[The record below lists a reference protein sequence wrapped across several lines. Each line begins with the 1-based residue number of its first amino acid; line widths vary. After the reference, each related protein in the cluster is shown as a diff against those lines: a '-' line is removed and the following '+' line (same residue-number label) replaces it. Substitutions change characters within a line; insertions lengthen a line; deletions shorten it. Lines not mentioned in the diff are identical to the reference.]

1 MYNRNQISR
10 FVIDEAHCVSN
21 WGHDFRPDY
30 KKLDIFR
37 KDFPSVPIMALT
49 ATATPRVR
57 IDVLNQLNLK
67 NSCKWF
73 LCSFNRPNLKYIV
86 EPKKGAKTVLD
97 MKELIKKK
105 FPRASGIVY
114 CLSRKDCDTM
124 ADDFN
129 KSGISSGSYHAGLSD
144 QRRETV
150 QKDWI
155 TNKYKVICATI
166 AFGMGIDKPDV
177 RFVFH
182 FSIPK
187 SIEGFYQESGRA
199 GRDGE
204 LATCILYYSYPD
216 MIKLRKMMEMDK
228 SASFAIKQ
236 VHNNNLNRI
245 VDFCENLID
254 CRRAYQLEYFGEHFT
269 SEECLQNKQS
279 ACDNCLNTSD
289 YKQIDATEFCQIAIK
304 CVRDLCG
311 GSKRFTL
318 IHVSEVLKGS
328 EIKKIM
334 DSGHNRNPN
343 FARLKTWEKTDI
355 QRLLRKLVTEEYL
368 KEDLIFCRDIAQAY
382 IKIGPKVEKIM
393 KEGHKINF
401 AVSQKKVN
409 KKSKELDIAI
419 VSSENKELEEVY
431 SNCYNDLLET
441 CRNIASEQNTTLA
454 SVMNM
459 VALKIMSTTLPDSKE
474 QMLRIPHVT
483 QANFDKYGQQLLDIT
498 MDYSAQRLVIAMDLE
513 EAAEAA
519 KASGSGGGYT
529 SDDNTNWSQLSRES
543 AGAARG
549 AKRKY
554 GGSPRSNTFKKFK
567 RARKTRTPRVKKT
580 ATGSYRGSSR
590 GRGRGAGGSSRASGG
605 EFFFYFVISG

>member
-1 MYNRNQISR
+1 
-10 FVIDEAHCVSN
+10 
-21 WGHDFRPDY
+21 
-30 KKLDIFR
+30 
-37 KDFPSVPIMALT
+37 MALT

-57 IDVLNQLNLK
+57 IDVLHQLNLK
-67 NSCKWF
+67 NACKWF

-86 EPKKGAKTVLD
+86 EPKKGPKTAID

-105 FPRASGIVY
+105 FPRASGIIY
-114 CLSRKDCDTM
+114 CLSRKDCDSM
-124 ADDFN
+124 AADLN
-129 KSGISSGSYHAGLSD
+129 KSGIKAGSYHAGLPD
-144 QRRETV
+144 RVRETV

-204 LATCILYYSYPD
+204 LATCILYYNYAD
-216 MIKLRKMMEMDK
+216 MVRLRKMMEKDK
-228 SASFAIKQ
+228 AASFAIKQ

-254 CRRAYQLEYFGEHFT
+254 CRRAHQLEYFGEHFT

-279 ACDNCLNTSD
+279 ACDNCLNKNE

-311 GSKRFTL
+311 GTNRFTL
-318 IHVSEVLKGS
+318 LHISEVLKGS
-328 EIKKIM
+328 EIKKIEEN
-334 DSGHNRNPN
+334 GHNKNQY
-343 FARLKTWEKTDI
+343 FGRLKSWEKSDI
-355 QRLLRKLVTEEYL
+355 HRLFRKLVTEEYL

-393 KEGHKINF
+393 TEGQKITF
-401 AVSQKKVN
+401 ALSQKKLS
-409 KKSKELDIAI
+409 KKTKELDIA
-419 VSSENKELEEVY
+419 VVNSECNKQLEEIY

-441 CRNIASEQNTTLA
+441 CRNIASEQHHTMG

-459 VALKIMSTTLPDSKE
+459 QALKIMSETLPESKE
-474 QMLRIPHVT
+474 QMLKIPHVT
-483 QANFDKYGQQLLDIT
+483 KANFDKYGQTLLDIT
-498 MDYSAQRLVIAMDLE
+498 MGYSAQKLAVLMDLE
-513 EAAEAA
+513 EEAEAA
-519 KASGSGGGYT
+519 RARASASGSSKGYT

-543 AGAARG
+543 AGSSRG
-549 AKRKY
+549 GKRKY
-554 GGSPRSNTFKKFK
+554 GGSPRKNSFKKFK
-567 RARKTRTPRVKKT
+567 RAKKT
-580 ATGSYRGSSR
+580 GTPKGKKSATGSYRGTTR
-590 GRGRGAGGSSRASGG
+590 GRGGRGAGGSRGSTG
-605 EFFFYFVISG
+605 EFFFVFLAGFHYLD